1 MSTLDRAIAIAAAAH
16 AGQVNKAGEPY
27 ILHPLR
33 VMLSLASESER
44 VVGVLHDVVE
54 KSPWTLSALK
64 SEGFTETII
73 GAIDSVTRRQ
83 DEEYD
88 DFVRRS
94 AANEIGRAVKF
105 ADLRDNMH
113 LVGIKAPSP
122 DDNKQMEKYRRA
134 ERILAAWPLS
144 PG

>member
-1 MSTLDRAIAIAAAAH
+1 
-16 AGQVNKAGEPY
+16 
-27 ILHPLR
+27 
-33 VMLSLASESER
+33 MLSLDSEIGR
-44 VVGVLHDVVE
+44 IVGVLHDVVE
-54 KSPWTLSALK
+54 KSPWTLNALR
-64 SEGFTETII
+64 SEGFSEKII
-73 GAIDSVTRRQ
+73 EAIDSVTRRQ